1 MMRRGKVKLLE
12 LQQVELL
19 GETRSSQ
26 ISVLFPHVYST
37 ADPDNQPPRQVV
49 GVEAGGVV
57 GDGDE
62 GRRPWR

>member
-37 ADPDNQPPRQVV
+37 ADPDDQPPQQVV
-49 GVEAGGVV
+49 GVGGGVV
-57 GDGDE
+57 GGGDE
-62 GRRPWR
+62 GRSPWR

>member
-1 MMRRGKVKLLE
+1 M
-12 LQQVELL
+12 ELL

-57 GDGDE
+57 GE
-62 GRRPWR
+62 GRRIVSEKQEWPL